1 MSIDDLLSQPL
12 PTVSDN
18 GFSARVTGRIRA
30 VERGKIALVAAASA
44 VAVTLLCLVVPME
57 TVSVQLNSIVLELG
71 TSTALGLGGA
81 ALFLTMLIDRRFFRI

>member
-12 PTVSDN
+12 PAVADN
-18 GFSARVTGRIRA
+18 GFSARVTARIRA
-30 VERGKIALVAAASA
+30 AERSKIALVAAGSA

-57 TVSVQLNSIVLELG
+57 TVSVQLNTIVLKLG
-71 TSTALGLGGA
+71 TSTTLGLGGA